1 MIKKSEFIWNAIASV
16 CASLL
21 SVVLLLII
29 TRVNGV
35 EEAGMFSIA
44 FSSAAILYTIA
55 DSQVR
60 VLQVTDATRKYSFG
74 VYKTVRWILSVLMVI
89 VALGFVFLSGYEKEK
104 ALICMGIVLFRMID
118 ALSET
123 YQGEFQLNGRLDI
136 AGKSVTYRMI
146 VSILI
151 FAVADALSGN
161 LLLSIGIMFLVN
173 LILWILYDVRK
184 IRAYAKDGCSK
195 EWSEVKAVFI
205 ASLPLFVSMFL
216 NNYIINAPK
225 YAIDRYMSYDMQT
238 YFNIIYLPTFVI
250 NLMSIFVLKPML
262 KTLGDMWAEHKQ
274 KEFLRILGKMLGA
287 IVVLTVLAEAVGYFL
302 GIPVLAFVYGVNL
315 DAFKADLMILI
326 VAGGFSAAT
335 VALLYGLST
344 MRCQGKSSIA
354 YVAAAAAGLVIPHF
368 LVKKW
373 GITGA
378 SISSVLIMAIL
389 LLGLAV
395 IFFCEMHRIK
405 KEICNSFH

>member
-1 MIKKSEFIWNAIASV
+1 
-16 CASLL
+16 
-21 SVVLLLII
+21 
-29 TRVNGV
+29 
-35 EEAGMFSIA
+35 
-44 FSSAAILYTIA
+44 
-55 DSQVR
+55 
-60 VLQVTDATRKYSFG
+60 
-74 VYKTVRWILSVLMVI
+74 
-89 VALGFVFLSGYEKEK
+89 
-104 ALICMGIVLFRMID
+104 
-118 ALSET
+118 
-123 YQGEFQLNGRLDI
+123 
-136 AGKSVTYRMI
+136 MI